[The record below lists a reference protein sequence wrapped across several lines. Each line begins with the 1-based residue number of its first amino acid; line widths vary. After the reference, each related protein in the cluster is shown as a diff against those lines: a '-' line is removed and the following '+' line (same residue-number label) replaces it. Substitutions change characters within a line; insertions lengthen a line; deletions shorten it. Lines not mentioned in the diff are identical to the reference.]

1 MLDFTSSLYLGLR
14 HSSSRLRPWAR
25 ITPGVPAALESPPI
39 AAAVARALATLTGT
53 ERALLFRSTLHAFWD
68 VFGGLARDTST
79 IHIDAGAYPIARWG
93 AIRAAARGIPVQTF
107 RHRDPAALRRQ
118 LRESAADLT
127 HRPMVVADGLCPGC
141 GGVVPIGEMLESLRP
156 LDGRLVL
163 DDTQALGILGESA
176 QTSAPYGTGGGGSL
190 RWTGVTDP
198 NVILVSSLAKGFGAP
213 LAMIGGSGSIVAT
226 LEAESETRAHCSPPS
241 FADLHAA
248 ERAVRLNRTE
258 GDRRRWRLAA
268 LIRRFR
274 RGLARLGLSAG
285 RSLFPVQSLD
295 PVPGLSPAALS
306 EALRRR
312 GIQAVLHKPECR
324 RGVVVSFVLTASHS
338 PAAIDSALDSLG
350 RSVQAARTS
359 DPLRTRRAI

>member
-1 MLDFTSSLYLGLR
+1 M
-14 HSSSRLRPWAR
+14 
-25 ITPGVPAALESPPI
+25 TPGVPAALDSPPI
-39 AAAVARALATLTGT
+39 AAAIAGALATLTGT

-68 VFGGLARDTST
+68 VFGSLARDTST

-93 AIRAAARGIPVQTF
+93 AVRAAARGVRVRSF
-107 RHRDPAALRRQ
+107 AHRDPGALRRQ
-118 LRESAADLT
+118 LRESTADRT
-127 HRPMVVADGLCPGC
+127 RRPLVVADGLCPGC
-141 GGVVPIGEMLESLRP
+141 GGMTPIGELLESLRP

-176 QTSAPYGTGGGGSL
+176 QTGAPYGTGGGGSL

-198 NVILVSSLAKGFGAP
+198 NVVLVSSLAKGFGAP
-213 LAMIGGSGSIVAT
+213 LAIIGGSGSIVAG

-295 PVPGLSPAALS
+295 PVSGLSPAALS

-312 GIQAVLHKPECR
+312 GIRAVLHKPECR
-324 RGVVVSFVLTASHS
+324 RVVVVSFVLTASHS
-338 PAAIDSALDSLG
+338 PGAIDHALEALG
-350 RSVQAARTS
+350 RIVAAATTS
-359 DPLRTRRAI
+359 GPRASRAI